1 MSLRSQIASLLLVL
15 SLAFVT
21 MTYAVQALVVMPA
34 FVELERQDASRDVN
48 RCVDALERDVDNLSN
63 LASDWGSWDETY
75 QYAQDHNP
83 TFVECNLIDE
93 AFGNSHVNLI
103 CILDKDQKIVWGEA
117 RDIESLELIEVPSLF
132 ETLQDN
138 QCPLAVKQNIDGGS
152 KGVLLTERGPLL
164 LASRAVITSKRE
176 GPPMGTVIMGR
187 FLSEAEIESLADR
200 THVKLDV
207 WACSAKNIPAT
218 AQANL
223 DACVR
228 TGEQQIEV
236 YDSKLLQ
243 AYTVMN
249 DVYGKPAMLVRVHIP
264 REVTIQGSMAAYVA
278 TGCSIAGG
286 ILTLL
291 VMWIVLQWRIVG
303 PLRAMA
309 VHAVQVGSRDDLK
322 ARLQFDRSDEI
333 GTLSIEFDRM
343 VESLAQSRK
352 KVLDTA
358 HRAGMAE
365 IASEVLHNV
374 GNAVNS
380 ANCSV
385 EVLDERLNRS
395 KVVGL
400 ERAATMLRDQAP
412 HAVEFFGQDP
422 RGLKLIDYLIS
433 INDALQNERT
443 DNKAEVLRLR
453 ETVRHIRDAI
463 SAQQTFAGR
472 SDFRQDVELQPLLN
486 EILKMNQELIRT
498 SEVQVVV
505 DLPALPEL
513 QLNKSK
519 MTQVLVNLVRNAIQS
534 MQDQPSDCRRLIIS
548 ARCAEDDGIVIEIC
562 DTGMGF
568 TPEVQAKLF
577 THGFTTKTDGNGFG
591 LHYCANAIREA
602 GGHVSAQSAG
612 VGQGATFR
620 IQLPHVMPTTT
631 TIIS

>member
-34 FVELERQDASRDVN
+34 FVELERQDAARDVS
-48 RCVDALERDVDNLSN
+48 RCVDAIDRDIDNLSN
-63 LASDWGSWDETY
+63 LASDWGAWDDTY
-75 QYAQDHNP
+75 QYAQEHNA

-103 CILDKDQKIVWGEA
+103 CILDKDQKILWGEA
-117 RDIESLELIEVPSLF
+117 RDIESLELIEVPALF
-132 ETLQDN
+132 EALQDK
-138 QCPLAVKQNIDGGS
+138 QCPLAAKLNIDGGS
-152 KGVLLTERGPLL
+152 KGVLLTARGPLL
-164 LASRAVITSKRE
+164 LGSRAIITSKRE
-176 GPPMGTVIMGR
+176 GPPMGTVVMGR
-187 FLSEAEIESLADR
+187 FLSAVEIGSLADR
-200 THVKLDV
+200 THVELDV
-207 WACSAKNIPAT
+207 WACRDKDIPT
-218 AQANL
+218 SAQANFE
-223 DACVR
+223 ACVR
-228 TGEQQIEV
+228 TGEKQIEV
-236 YDSKLLQ
+236 YDWKQLY

-249 DVYGKPAMLVRVHIP
+249 DVYGKPAVLVRVHIP
-264 REVTIQGSMAAYVA
+264 RKVTIQGSLAAYVA

-291 VMWIVLQWRIVG
+291 VVGIVLQWRIVG
-303 PLRAMA
+303 PLRTMA
-309 VHAVQVGSRDDLK
+309 VHAVQVGTQDDLK
-322 ARLQFDRSDEI
+322 ARLHFVRSDEI
-333 GTLSIEFDRM
+333 GTLSNELNRM
-343 VESLAQSRK
+343 VGSIAHSRK

-385 EVLDERLNRS
+385 EVLDERLSRS

-412 HAVEFFGQDP
+412 HAAEFFGQDP

-433 INDALQNERT
+433 INEALQNERI
-443 DNKAEVLRLR
+443 DNKSEVLRLR

-463 SAQQTFAGR
+463 STQQTFAGR
-472 SDFRQDVELQPLLN
+472 SDFRQDVELKSLID
-486 EILKMNQELIRT
+486 EILQMNHELIRS
-498 SEVQVVV
+498 SEAQVVV

-519 MTQVLVNLVRNAIQS
+519 MTQVLVNLIRNAIQS
-534 MQDQPSDCRRLIIS
+534 MHGQPSDCRRLTIS
-548 ARCAEDDGIVIEIC
+548 ARCAEDDGIVLEIC

-568 TPEVQAKLF
+568 TPDVEAKLF
-577 THGFTTKTDGNGFG
+577 THGFTTKPEGNGFG
-591 LHYCANAIREA
+591 LHYCANAIRES
-602 GGHVSAQSAG
+602 GGHVTAQSAG
-612 VGQGATFR
+612 AGQGATFR
-620 IQLPHVMPTTT
+620 IQIPRVMPATT
-631 TIIS
+631 TITS

>member
-34 FVELERQDASRDVN
+34 FVELERQDAARDVS

-103 CILDKDQKIVWGEA
+103 CVLDKDQKIVWGEA

-138 QCPLAVKQNIDGGS
+138 QCPLAAKQNVDGGS

-164 LASRAVITSKRE
+164 LASRAIITSKRE
-176 GPPMGTVIMGR
+176 GPPMGTVIMGL
-187 FLSEAEIESLADR
+187 FLSEDEIKSLADR

-207 WACSAKNIPAT
+207 WACGDKNIPAT

-223 DACVR
+223 DACVL
-228 TGEQQIEV
+228 TGEKQIEV
-236 YDSKLLQ
+236 YDSKLLH

-303 PLRAMA
+303 PLRTMA

-343 VESLAQSRK
+343 VESLAQSRR

-412 HAVEFFGQDP
+412 HAAEFFGQDP

-591 LHYCANAIREA
+591 LHHCANAIREA
-602 GGHVSAQSAG
+602 GGHVTAQSAG
-612 VGQGATFR
+612 TGQGATFR
-620 IQLPHVMPTTT
+620 IQLPHVMPKKT